1 MIISGF
7 GRKRASLSS
16 RQAGKLRQ
24 FDSYLNGP
32 TGFIERS
39 LSSNKLAL
47 FTAVDLRDINEQ
59 DPVSSWP
66 SRINDYTLAQ
76 SSPSAQPVISSSIF
90 TSNERAVYFDSND
103 ELEIPQGAY
112 DLSSYNKLFVAFKF
126 CTEEDPISINGILN
140 YTNEPVADGTGSL
153 RLYHNTVIDG
163 IYCNVRDNVPD
174 FNLEA
179 TAVNDYST
187 GDYKTFL
194 YKIDYTQTTDDEQIE
209 CYLEGEYS
217 DSDQRTYVLNSNS
230 NFGNYA
236 LYIGK
241 IISATPSPPLQYPS
255 MKVYLRSILIA
266 PNFYPTADEVR
277 RIYFALN
284 EIDREA

>member
-39 LSSNKLAL
+39 LSSSNLAL

-103 ELEIPQGAY
+103 ELEIPQGTY
-112 DLSSYNKLFVAFKF
+112 DLSSYNKIFVAFKF
-126 CTEEDPISINGILN
+126 CTEVDITVNGILN
-140 YTNEPVADGTGSL
+140 YSNEPIANGTGTL
-153 RLYHNTVIDG
+153 KLYHNTVIDG
-163 IYCNVRDNVPD
+163 VYCNVRDNVPD
-174 FNLEA
+174 ANLEA
-179 TAVNDYST
+179 TAVNDYIT

-217 DSDQRTYVLNSNS
+217 DSDQGTYVLDSNS

-241 IISATPSPPLQYPS
+241 VIAGGTTTQFYSKKMYIRS
-255 MKVYLRSILIA
+255 MLIA

>member
-1 MIISGF
+1 
-7 GRKRASLSS
+7 
-16 RQAGKLRQ
+16 
-24 FDSYLNGP
+24 
-32 TGFIERS
+32 
-39 LSSNKLAL
+39 
-47 FTAVDLRDINEQ
+47 
-59 DPVSSWP
+59 
-66 SRINDYTLAQ
+66 
-76 SSPSAQPVISSSIF
+76 
-90 TSNERAVYFDSND
+90 
-103 ELEIPQGAY
+103 LEIPQGTY
-112 DLSSYNKLFVAFKF
+112 DLSSYNKIFVAFKF
-126 CTEEDPISINGILN
+126 CTEVDITVNCILN
-140 YTNEPVADGTGSL
+140 YSNEPIANGTGTL
-153 RLYHNTVIDG
+153 KLYHNTVIDG

-174 FNLEA
+174 ANLEA
-179 TAVNDYST
+179 TAVNDYIT

-217 DSDQRTYVLNSNS
+217 DSDQGTYVLDSNS

-241 IISATPSPPLQYPS
+241 VIAAGTTTQFYSKKTYIRS
-255 MKVYLRSILIA
+255 MLIA

>member
-39 LSSNKLAL
+39 LSSSNLAL

-103 ELEIPQGAY
+103 ELEIPQGTY

-126 CTEEDPISINGILN
+126 CTEVDTTVNGILN
-140 YTNEPVADGTGSL
+140 YSNEPIANGTGTFK
-153 RLYHNTVIDG
+153 LYHNTVIKG

-174 FNLEA
+174 ANLEA
-179 TAVNDYST
+179 TANNAYIT
-187 GDYKTFL
+187 GDYNTFL

-217 DSDQRTYVLNSNS
+217 DSDQGTYVLDSNS

-241 IISATPSPPLQYPS
+241 VIAAGTTTQFYSKKTYIRS
-255 MKVYLRSILIA
+255 MLIA